1 MQFSQL
7 LPVLILWSQ
16 ASTYRTLSKA
26 GFSKAK
32 SRLSYISSGANV
44 LGNHLVLSLWVNNPI
59 SAPSSLSE
67 QQACAMIW
75 IFMTLY
81 SFCKK

>member
-1 MQFSQL
+1 MQFSEL

-16 ASTYRTLSKA
+16 ASTYRTLLNA

-32 SRLSYISSGANV
+32 LRLSYISSGANI
-44 LGNHLVLSLWVNNPI
+44 LGNHMVLSLWVNNPI
-59 SAPSSLSE
+59 SAASSLSE

-75 IFMTLY
+75 IYDTL
-81 SFCKK
+81 FIL